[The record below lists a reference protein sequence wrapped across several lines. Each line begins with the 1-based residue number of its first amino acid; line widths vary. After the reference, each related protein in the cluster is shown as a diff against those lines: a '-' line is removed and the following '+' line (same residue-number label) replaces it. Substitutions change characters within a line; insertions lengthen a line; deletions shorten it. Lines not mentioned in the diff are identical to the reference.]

1 MWQCVSQ
8 DSFGSSNFGVRV
20 FGSGGG
26 MVGVY
31 IIVVQVSPPKRDR
44 LFQGLL
50 LMTGRRRAGAA

>member
-1 MWQCVSQ
+1 
-8 DSFGSSNFGVRV
+8 VRV